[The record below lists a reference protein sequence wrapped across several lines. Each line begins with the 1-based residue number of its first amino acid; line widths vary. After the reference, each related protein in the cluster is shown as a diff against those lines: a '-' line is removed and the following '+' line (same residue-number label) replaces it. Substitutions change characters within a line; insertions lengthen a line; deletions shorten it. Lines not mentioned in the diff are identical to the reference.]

1 MGDEAP
7 KLTAFAAPRGS
18 ARALRAVERARMP
31 PVALALVL
39 TAALLHAL
47 WNIAAKKA
55 GGNHHFA
62 FVSVV
67 MTVVLWTPV
76 AAWFGLNEWQR
87 WGLVEW
93 GVLAASA
100 LVHVLYFSV
109 LLTGYRKADLTVV
122 YPVARGS
129 GPLLASVGAV
139 LVLGEVI
146 TLVGAAGILAVC
158 GGVFLIAGGTKLFTG
173 SGASHANEQAHALH
187 ARAMAGVRWGA
198 ATGALIACYTV
209 IDAYAVKVLLI
220 GPVLVDYV
228 GNVLRVPLLA
238 VPVLRDRAGFAP
250 AWRTQWRHA
259 LVVAVL
265 GPLAYILV
273 LYAVTMAPLSHVAPA
288 REVSMLFAALIGGRL
303 LGEGDRAL
311 RLVGAGCIAIGVIAL
326 AAA

>member
-1 MGDEAP
+1 
-7 KLTAFAAPRGS
+7 
-18 ARALRAVERARMP
+18 MP
-31 PVALALVL
+31 PLALALVL

-62 FVSVV
+62 LLSVLL
-67 MTVVLWTPV
+67 TVVLWAPV
-76 AAWFGLNEWQR
+76 AFWFGVGEWQR
-87 WGLVEW
+87 WGPVEW
-93 GVLAASA
+93 GALAASA

-129 GPLLASVGAV
+129 GPLLASIGAV
-139 LVLGEVI
+139 LVLGETI
-146 TLVGAAGILAVC
+146 TLLGGIGILAVC
-158 GGVFLIAGGTKLFTG
+158 GGVFLIAGGPRLFRG
-173 SGASHANEQAHALH
+173 GDSDAHSKAL
-187 ARAMAGVRWGA
+187 AGVRWGA
-198 ATGALIACYTV
+198 ATGVLIASYTV
-209 IDAYAVKVLLI
+209 IDGYAVKVLLI

-238 VPVLRDRAGFAP
+238 LPVLRDREGFAE
-250 AWRTQWRHA
+250 AARTQWKHA
-259 LVVAVL
+259 LVVATL

-273 LYAVTMAPLSHVAPA
+273 LYAVKMAPLSHVAPA

-311 RLVGAGCIAIGVIAL
+311 RLVGAAFIAAGVIAL
-326 AAA
+326 ATA

>member
-1 MGDEAP
+1 
-7 KLTAFAAPRGS
+7 
-18 ARALRAVERARMP
+18 MP

-62 FVSVV
+62 LLTVLVSVL
-67 MTVVLWTPV
+67 LWAPV
-76 AAWFGLNEWQR
+76 ALWFGANEWQR
-87 WGLVEW
+87 WGAVEW
-93 GVLAASA
+93 AVLSASA
-100 LVHVLYFSV
+100 FVHVLYFSV

-139 LVLGEVI
+139 LVLGETI
-146 TLVGAAGILAVC
+146 TLLGGVGIVAVC
-158 GGVFLIAGGTKLFTG
+158 VGVFLIAGGPRLFRG
-173 SGASHANEQAHALH
+173 GDGESH
-187 ARAMAGVRWGA
+187 RKAMAGVRWGA
-198 ATGALIACYTV
+198 ATGVLIAGYTV
-209 IDAYAVKVLLI
+209 IDGYAVKVLLI

-238 VPVLRDRAGFAP
+238 LPVLRDRSGFTA
-250 AWRTQWRHA
+250 AMRAQWKYA
-259 LVVAVL
+259 LVVGGL

-311 RLVGAGCIAIGVIAL
+311 RLVGAAFIAAGVIAL
-326 AAA
+326 ATA